1 MGRALGRRALTVR
14 GGAEPVTDTTSN
26 TGAPD
31 ADMATL
37 ARGGRLN
44 IFGFVLR
51 LAGMVPFLFIGGRI
65 YGPAA
70 LGRFA
75 YAILVVEFG
84 AQVAALGLRRGLA
97 QLLADAKKPQACII
111 ADGMLVALI
120 GSAIG
125 MAILIVFPKAM
136 YPTTPVGGLDRLLA
150 ITVIAISWTDIAL
163 AALAYQNDVGATVWA
178 RSIVQP
184 WTISIAAFGLSF
196 VPVMVTRGDGLIIAY
211 VLSMVAALV
220 AALIPLVRCYG
231 LPQGWRPD
239 LPTAWGTAV
248 RNVPVAAADAVEW
261 ASRRIDLAVLG
272 AFMPASF
279 VGIYYAAQQ
288 VATLPAKLKTSFEPV
303 LGPAIVRRLAA
314 GDRTAVAN
322 QVRQVTYWI
331 IAAQTGIALALGIPG
346 RAVMGLVGSAF
357 TGGTAMLG
365 FLLAAE
371 VIAATAVVSE
381 AALIYVARTENM
393 IISLIMLAL
402 EAGLAAGLILL
413 MQGQGLPT
421 AFQATGPAIGLC
433 IALAFA
439 SVTKSSL
446 LKRQLGAPVSGWRWS
461 IAWAA
466 AAGIAVGAPMRL
478 FLPPVLQ
485 LIVGIPAIMAA
496 FGAVLWTKGF
506 GPEDRELF
514 RMRKGDVQELRDAED
529 AAFARD
535 QIEDDII

>member
-1 MGRALGRRALTVR
+1 LS
-14 GGAEPVTDTTSN
+14 DTTR
-26 TGAPD
+26 TGQLAEAAAPD

-75 YAILVVEFG
+75 YAVLVVEFA
-84 AQVAALGLRRGLA
+84 AQIAALGLRRGLE
-97 QLLADAKKPQACII
+97 QVLADAKKPQACVI
-111 ADGMLVALI
+111 ADALLVAAV

-136 YPTTPVGGLDRLLA
+136 YPTTPVGGLDHLLA

-163 AALAYQNDVGATVWA
+163 AGLAYHHDVASTVRA

-184 WTISIAAFGLSF
+184 WVISIAAFALSY
-196 VPVMVTRGDGLIIAY
+196 VPIMVSRGDGLIIAY
-211 VLSMVAALV
+211 VLSMVAALI
-220 AALIPLVRCYG
+220 AAIIPLLRCYG
-231 LPQGWRPD
+231 LPQGWKPD
-239 LPTAWGTAV
+239 LGTAWSTAV
-248 RNVPVAAADAVEW
+248 HNAPLAAADTVEW

-272 AFMPASF
+272 AFLPASF

-303 LGPAIVRRLAA
+303 LGPAIVRRLAV
-314 GDRTAVAN
+314 GDRVGIAK

-331 IAAQTGIALALGIPG
+331 IAAQAGIALALGIPG
-346 RAVMGLVGSAF
+346 RAVMGLVGSGF
-357 TGGTAMLG
+357 TRGTAMLG
-365 FLLAAE
+365 FLLTAE

-381 AALIYVARTENM
+381 AALIYIARKRNM
-393 IISLIMLAL
+393 FISLVMLAI
-402 EAGLAAGLILL
+402 EAGLAAALILI
-413 MQGQGLPT
+413 MRDRGFPV
-421 AFQATGPAIGLC
+421 AFQATGPAIALC
-433 IALAFA
+433 VALAFA
-439 SVTKSSL
+439 SIAKSWL
-446 LKRQLGAPVSGWRWS
+446 LKRQLQAPVSGWRFS
-461 IAWAA
+461 VAWAA
-466 AAGIAVGAPMRL
+466 AAAIVAGVPVRL
-478 FLPPVLQ
+478 FLSETLQ
-485 LIVGIPAIMAA
+485 LIIGVPAMLAA

-514 RMRKGDVQELRDAED
+514 RMRKEDVEELREAE
-529 AAFARD
+529 ARD
-535 QIEDDII
+535 QTAEDVV